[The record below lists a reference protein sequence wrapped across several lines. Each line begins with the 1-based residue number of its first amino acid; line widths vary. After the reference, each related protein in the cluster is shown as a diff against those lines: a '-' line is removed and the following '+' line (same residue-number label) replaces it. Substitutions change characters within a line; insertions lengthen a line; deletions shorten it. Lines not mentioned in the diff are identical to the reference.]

1 MKDELEFRWMTMSDI
16 DAVLA
21 VEQESFSVPWKRV
34 AFENELTVN
43 QFAKYLLLLK
53 NEEVIGYCGLWLIM
67 DEAHVTNIAILPKLR
82 GQKLGEQL
90 MKKVLEF
97 AEDAGARTVTLEVRV
112 SNDIARSLYK
122 KLGFLEGGIRK
133 NYYTDNQEDA
143 LVMWV
148 ELR

>member
-1 MKDELEFRWMTMSDI
+1 MKDELEFRWMTMNDI
-16 DAVLA
+16 DAVLT

-43 QFAKYLLLLK
+43 QFAKYLLLVK
-53 NEEVIGYCGLWLIM
+53 DEEVIGYCGLWLIM

-82 GQKLGEQL
+82 GQKLGERL
-90 MKKVLEF
+90 MKKVLEL

-122 KLGFLEGGIRK
+122 KLGFLDGGIRK